1 MKLHE
6 IIDTLADGVHA
17 IEYGKLHPYLKSLK
31 TYYKAQFNS
40 EPWLVPVAVFN
51 AAQYC
56 LIAPQGEIHEALLA
70 YDSDTLEDD
79 ELLES
84 YLYYAK
90 PL

>member
-6 IIDTLADGVHA
+6 IIDTLADGTNA

-40 EPWLVPVAVFN
+40 EPCLIPVAVFN

-56 LIAPQGEIHEALLA
+56 LIAPQGEIYEAIRA
-70 YDSDTLEDD
+70 YDSDTLEDE
-79 ELLES
+79 ELFES
-84 YLYYAK
+84 YLSYVR